1 MSEAKKQESS
11 RNIAHHIF
19 SGSITMIGVCIT
31 IIALFR
37 ALKTSAD
44 TFADNLLGADTFI
57 FILAALL
64 SYSSLRKENDK
75 RTERLADILFFTG
88 MLIMILVG
96 IVILYSTY

>member
-1 MSEAKKQESS
+1 MAEAKQEEKN

-44 TFADNLLGADTFI
+44 TFADNVLGADTFI

-64 SYSSLRKENDK
+64 SYSSLRKENNK
-75 RTERLADILFFTG
+75 RMERWADIVFFAG

-96 IVILYSTY
+96 ILILYSTY